1 MRRTV
6 WKELVDE
13 SMLKIRGHQ
22 MSAKRCLQNLLKTLT
37 ARITP
42 QESNGNDRYP
52 KISDSL
58 RSLRLR
64 ACAVRPSTK

>member
-22 MSAKRCLQNLLKTLT
+22 LSAKRCLQNLLKTLT

-42 QESNGNDRYP
+42 RKVMAMIATQ
-52 KISDSL
+52 
-58 RSLRLR
+58 RL
-64 ACAVRPSTK
+64 AIAFAL